1 MDIAYEYLL
10 INRVFILSWGNFK
23 LLETFR
29 LKIQNSKNYTHGK
42 MSEKRVTAAIKKFN
56 VLLWAQILWHFK
68 RLFFQFYD
76 WLVFKNLGQRIC
88 NVYIA
93 ENPAF

>member
-42 MSEKRVTAAIKKFN
+42 NVWEKGDNINKNIIGVSATKK
-56 VLLWAQILWHFK
+56 LS
-68 RLFFQFYD
+68 
-76 WLVFKNLGQRIC
+76 
-88 NVYIA
+88 A
-93 ENPAF
+93 EKISAEEWDQH

>member
-42 MSEKRVTAAIKKFN
+42 NVWEKGDNSNKKI
-56 VLLWAQILWHFK
+56 QCPT
-68 RLFFQFYD
+68 
-76 WLVFKNLGQRIC
+76 LGT
-88 NVYIA
+88 NTLT
-93 ENPAF
+93 F